1 MQLMLPQDLSM
12 LIHEDALLQ
21 HCMYGS
27 RPSCKQI
34 SNWLPCRWADGSQKG
49 KNAGE
54 KHERC
59 RALTKEELATEEMQA
74 GGWYNS
80 VATPIVQAAGIDV
93 FDAFPETVPLW
104 SFHMWDKDCTHYCM
118 PGPYELWTYLLTQKL
133 RTTTFRD

>member
-1 MQLMLPQDLSM
+1 MQS
-12 LIHEDALLQ
+12 ALLQ
-21 HCMYGS
+21 NMGLLIRCCSTVHIGDRAKSGRLCL
-27 RPSCKQI
+27 I
-34 SNWLPCRWADGSQKG
+34 CRWADGSQKG

-59 RALTKEELATEEMQA
+59 RALTAEELATEEMQA

-80 VATPIVQAAGIDV
+80 VATPLIRAAGIDV

-118 PGPYELWTYLLTQKL
+118 PGPYELWTYMLTQQL